1 MALMIPEV
9 DSFVRRT
16 VRSYCSAISM
26 HSGKGSIPRAM
37 MKAGISWRNRASK
50 RARRSSLEM
59 PSAGTLDGFDA
70 AAAAEQLDTVLAQ
83 RERYAAVLEK
93 NVSALE
99 QRERENLSFLE
110 LLPDF

>member
-1 MALMIPEV
+1 MMSMIACMDAV
-9 DSFVRRT
+9 VSTRL
-16 VRSYCSAISM
+16 
-26 HSGKGSIPRAM
+26 HSIIFAAHERVPVLGVVYDPKI
-37 MKAGISWRNRASK
+37 ASCL
-50 RARRSSLEM
+50 SSLEM